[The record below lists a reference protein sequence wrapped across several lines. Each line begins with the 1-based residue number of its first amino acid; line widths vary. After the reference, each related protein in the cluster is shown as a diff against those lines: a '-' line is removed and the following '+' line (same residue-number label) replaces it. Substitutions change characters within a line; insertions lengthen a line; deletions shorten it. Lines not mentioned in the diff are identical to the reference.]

1 MKDLKNQ
8 SCEIILEKLEQYYSS
23 EFVPVIVY
31 FNELKQ
37 YSSLRTKKSD
47 SLIKVFKENFP
58 GAFNEGYFKEK
69 FNSKT
74 NLEMKVFC
82 GGVEIDLSLTMDLI
96 DKVFRFLDTQIYL
109 TVRFN

>member
-1 MKDLKNQ
+1 MRDLKNQ
-8 SCEIILEKLEQYYSS
+8 SCEIILEKLEKYYSG
-23 EFVPVIVY
+23 EYVPVVVY

-37 YSSLRTKKSD
+37 YSSLRTKKSET
-47 SLIKVFKENFP
+47 LINVFKENFP
-58 GAFNEGYFKEK
+58 GAFTDSHFKEK
-69 FNSKT
+69 FNSKF

-82 GGVEIDLSLTMDLI
+82 GGVEIDLSLTIDLI